1 MVGMVSEVS
10 TTKFKIK
17 SNDIKANEIKVFLQ
31 PIDGGNLLE
40 RSLVDYG
47 QDDIKD
53 WSEITISVP
62 SYKATKMKV
71 ALALSITGGA
81 LERTM
86 QVKDIAFLKSDGE
99 NANILKKISWP
110 KDFGSD

>member
-1 MVGMVSEVS
+1 
-10 TTKFKIK
+10 
-17 SNDIKANEIKVFLQ
+17 
-31 PIDGGNLLE
+31 
-40 RSLVDYG
+40 
-47 QDDIKD
+47 
-53 WSEITISVP
+53 
-62 SYKATKMKV
+62 MKV